1 MEMEKEGE
9 VHGDAMK
16 MEKEGEIHG
25 DVMKMDKEGEVHGD
39 AMKMEVEEVDGKVR
53 AEVEEEDAEV
63 EEVDA
68 EVEEADGEV
77 EVTQGEVQEL
87 EDEFHRMYT
96 TIQDLFQK
104 VDRATNVG
112 AGDSRFSARASYI
125 RNTNLAI
132 ERRTT
137 LESSCDGCL
146 FPAMCRNCGVRGD
159 SSIFRCLA
167 CSLPV
172 PMDVVP
178 CDVCGNPLLCDDY
191 WYLVIRDLASL
202 MLFSSCEVD
211 HSGSTPCS

>member
-1 MEMEKEGE
+1 MEME
-9 VHGDAMK
+9 
-16 MEKEGEIHG
+16 
-25 DVMKMDKEGEVHGD
+25 KEGEVHGD

-112 AGDSRFSARASYI
+112 AGDSRFSARASNI

-167 CSLPV
+167 CY
-172 PMDVVP
+172 
-178 CDVCGNPLLCDDY
+178 G
-191 WYLVIRDLASL
+191 
-202 MLFSSCEVD
+202 
-211 HSGSTPCS
+211 T

>member
-1 MEMEKEGE
+1 MDVEGMEEVCAEVGE
-9 VHGDAMK
+9 V
-16 MEKEGEIHG
+16 
-25 DVMKMDKEGEVHGD
+25 
-39 AMKMEVEEVDGKVR
+39 
-53 AEVEEEDAEV
+53 DAEV
-63 EEVDA
+63 EEADA

-77 EVTQGEVQEL
+77 EVTQGEVEEL
-87 EDEFHRMYT
+87 EDEFERIYT

-104 VDRATNVG
+104 VDRGTNVG
-112 AGDSRFSARASYI
+112 AGDSRFSPRARYI

-132 ERRTT
+132 GRRTT

-191 WYLVIRDLASL
+191 WCKDCATIVGVGEDG
-202 MLFSSCEVD
+202 V
-211 HSGSTPCS
+211 CSRCGRNTTAVAEDENAFVADTEMN